1 VWPAYIRQVVPILN
15 SDNATAIGGL
25 GSLRLQALFFCTS
38 PPSPMPRP
46 LTDQITMLAC
56 PPLPI
61 LPYCS
66 AVAYSSSP
74 HIALLSNLS
83 TMASFLPAHSS
94 NPSRFRRNI
103 NDHVQKILTMR
114 SDGPSYHLMRIQVN
128 FALRLGS
135 AQSLLGSECS
145 CAPLLGRVVGWE
157 QKERGSRS
165 VSVSQQNLQY
175 KYSWPSK
182 VSSGTHPLI

>member
-1 VWPAYIRQVVPILN
+1 MWPAYIRQVVPILN

-83 TMASFLPAHSS
+83 TMASFLRVLSS
-94 NPSRFRRNI
+94 NQRRFRRNGRAI
-103 NDHVQKILTMR
+103 PTMR
-114 SDGPSYHLMRIQVN
+114 MDEPPSRLTGLTIGASSNIWVPHGLFWSESELWAVIN
-128 FALRLGS
+128 LRWGS
-135 AQSLLGSECS
+135 SPNRRWLKTEADFYI
-145 CAPLLGRVVGWE
+145 R
-157 QKERGSRS
+157 K
-165 VSVSQQNLQY
+165 
-175 KYSWPSK
+175 
-182 VSSGTHPLI
+182 